1 MNVSRATALALTR
14 DTITLMNKIKA
25 VSSVIFFA
33 PAPLVEAVSSVCD
46 SDMVGAQDCHEEAR
60 GAYTGGV
67 AASHLYDVGARIVL
81 VGHSECRQRG
91 DDDARIAQKIQRA
104 HEAGLKTI
112 LCVGESLSQ
121 REEGRQL
128 EVVARQMA
136 LGIAPYAIAYEPLW
150 AIGTGRVPHGEEIAA
165 MHHHIGGLFDG
176 AILYGGSVTGD
187 NASELCCVAGVD
199 GLLVGGASL
208 SLDTFAAIVQGVE
221 TSLANKHKLK

>member
-1 MNVSRATALALTR
+1 MIRATALALTG

-25 VSSVIFFA
+25 RSSVLFFV
-33 PAPLVEAVSSVCD
+33 PAPLLEAVSSVCD
-46 SDMVGAQDCHEEAR
+46 SGMVGAQDCHEEAH

-67 AASHLYDVGARIVL
+67 AASHLYDVGARTVL
-81 VGHSECRQRG
+81 IGHSECRQRG

-112 LCVGESLSQ
+112 LCVGESLKQ

-128 EVVARQMA
+128 DVVARQIA

-150 AIGTGRVPHGEEIAA
+150 AIGTGRVPHDEEIAA

-176 AILYGGSVTGD
+176 AILYGGSVTAD
-187 NASELCCVAGVD
+187 NASELACIGGVG
-199 GLLVGGASL
+199 GLLIGGASL
-208 SLDTFAAIVQGVE
+208 SFNTFAPIVESVE
-221 TSLANKHKLK
+221 ISLAKRDKLK